1 VHPVAAAGAGRG
13 AGPGTGPGPGAHRR
27 RRAAGAAGHGRAFPA
42 AGRSAQL
49 TIPPC
54 AGLSSAPGTRR
65 NAGGPLA
72 SSTVAGSHHITGGVS
87 MLDKA
92 KTRLLGAVL
101 VLASPLLAAEASAE
115 RISGREALAVMRAMD
130 LSPELGT
137 DSHGDPQIEFMIE
150 GLHARLNF
158 YDCKKQDGR
167 CGSLQL
173 ETALDLEDGTS
184 LRAANEF
191 NQKYRY
197 VRLYLDHEMDPYL
210 QFDFEVLHT
219 DAKSHLESQIEL
231 YGKLLR
237 DFKDA

>member
-1 VHPVAAAGAGRG
+1 
-13 AGPGTGPGPGAHRR
+13 
-27 RRAAGAAGHGRAFPA
+27 
-42 AGRSAQL
+42 
-49 TIPPC
+49 
-54 AGLSSAPGTRR
+54 
-65 NAGGPLA
+65 
-72 SSTVAGSHHITGGVS
+72 

-210 QFDFEVLHT
+210 QYDFEVLHT

-237 DFKDA
+237 DFKDAMGYY